1 MIRLLYITEKDGKV
15 ILKVKVQPR
24 ASKNELAGI
33 LGDAVKLRITAPP
46 VEGEANKSVIK
57 FFARLFK
64 IPQNQVQIISGDSSR
79 NKIVELTGVNLKEVQ
94 EAVKG

>member
-1 MIRLLYITEKDGKV
+1 MLNLTEKDGNV

-46 VEGEANKSVIK
+46 VEGEANKAVIR

-64 IPQNQVQIISGDSSR
+64 LPQTSVQIISGDTSR
-79 NKIVELTGVNLKEVQ
+79 NKVVELTGVTLKEVEDQ
-94 EAVKG
+94 ING

>member
-1 MIRLLYITEKDGKV
+1 MLYITEKDGKV